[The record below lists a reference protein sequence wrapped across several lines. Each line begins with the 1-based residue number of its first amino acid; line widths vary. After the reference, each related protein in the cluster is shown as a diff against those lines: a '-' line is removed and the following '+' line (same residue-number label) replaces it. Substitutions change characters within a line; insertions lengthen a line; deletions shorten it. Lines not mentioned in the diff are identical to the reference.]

1 MKYAIT
7 RVLVDDMILMGEQ
20 LTQQHYKEVPF
31 GSDKLEFDIDWDAFH
46 IIENEGCLLVLAA
59 FDIKS
64 NLVGY
69 LVVITTPMLHHAGKY
84 IAVTD
89 SFYVHPKHRKHGV
102 FEALLNR
109 AVEMCREAEVTA
121 FRVGVN
127 QNFPLDPDMLTRLG
141 LSHAETI
148 YQQEL

>member
-31 GSDKLEFDIDWDAFH
+31 GSGAQPLDIDWDSFR
-46 IIENEGCLLVLAA
+46 ILQDEGCLLGLAA
-59 FDIKS
+59 FDTKS

-84 IAVTD
+84 VAVTD
-89 SFYVHPKHRKHGV
+89 SFYVHPKHRKHGL
-102 FEALLNR
+102 FETLLTKAR
-109 AVEMCREAEVTA
+109 DMCKEAGVVA

-127 QNFPLDPDMLTRLG
+127 QNFPLDAEMMTKLG

>member
-1 MKYAIT
+1 MKYMIT

-20 LTQQHYKEVPF
+20 LTQQHYDEVPF
-31 GSDKLEFDIDWDAFH
+31 GDGSKPLDIDWDSFR
-46 IIENEGCLLVLAA
+46 ILQDEGCLLGLAA
-59 FDIKS
+59 FDMKS

-69 LVVITTPMLHHAGKY
+69 IVVITTPMLHHAGNFMA
-84 IAVTD
+84 ITD

-102 FEALLNR
+102 FEALLNKAR
-109 AVEMCREAEVTA
+109 EMCKEAGVVA

-127 QNFPLDPDMLTRLG
+127 QNFPLDPEMLTKLG
-141 LSHAETI
+141 LHHVETI

>member
-20 LTQQHYKEVPF
+20 LTAQHYKEVPF
-31 GSDKLEFDIDWDAFH
+31 GSGAMQMELDWDNYQVL
-46 IIENEGCLLVLAA
+46 EDNGCLLGLAA
-59 FDIKS
+59 FDTKS

-69 LVVITTPMLHHAGKY
+69 IVVITTPMLHHAGKY
-84 IAVTD
+84 MAVTD

-102 FEALLNR
+102 FEALLSR
-109 AVEMCREAEVTA
+109 ARDMCKEAGIIA

-127 QNFPLDPDMLTRLG
+127 QNFPLDPEMLTRLG

>member
-7 RVLVDDMILMGEQ
+7 RVLVEDMLLMGEQ

-31 GSDKLEFDIDWDAFH
+31 GDGSLPMELDWDNYQVL
-46 IIENEGCLLVLAA
+46 EDNGLLLVLAA
-59 FDIKS
+59 FDAKS

-84 IAVTD
+84 AAVTD
-89 SFYVHPKHRKHGV
+89 SFYVHPKHRKHGL
-102 FEALLNR
+102 FEAMLSKAR
-109 AVEMCREAEVTA
+109 DMCKEAGVIA
-121 FRVGVN
+121 LRVGVN
-127 QNFPLDPDMLTRLG
+127 QNFPLDPEMLAKLG